1 VLSDTQIKRAKPRQ
15 TAYKLADEKGLYLLV
30 TPTGARSWRFK
41 YRIHGREGLLTLGL
55 YPDVSLA
62 IARDKRDEA
71 RKQLAAG
78 TDPAKAKRAAREAQA
93 ETFEAVARE
102 WLKQREGSVIAST
115 LARDLSQ
122 LERLVFP
129 YIGSDPIAKI
139 EAADLRAVLRR
150 VEALG
155 INDTAYR
162 VEWELRCVFA
172 LAVATGRAQDN
183 PATDTNLRATLKPR
197 AKKTYGTNQERA
209 PVGELLR
216 AIDGYQGQPAT
227 YAALR
232 LAPLLFVRPG
242 ELRAAEWSEFEKLH
256 GAEPLWRIPAA
267 KMKMRDAHI
276 VPLAPQ
282 AVAIIRGLEA
292 ITGGGK
298 YLFPAL
304 TTPTRPMSENTLN
317 GALKRLGYS
326 SEEQT
331 PHGFRS
337 IASTLLNELG
347 HAPDLIELQLAHK
360 ERNQSRAAYN
370 KAQRLPE
377 RRRMMVAWAD
387 YIDGLKAEGEK
398 VVAIK
403 RGRES

>member
-15 TAYKLADEKGLYLLV
+15 TAYKLADEKGLYLFV

-55 YPDVSLA
+55 YPDVPLA
-62 IARDKRDEA
+62 VARGKRDEA

-78 TDPAKAKRAAREAQA
+78 TDPAKAKRAARAAQA

-129 YIGSDPIAKI
+129 YIGTDPIAKI

-162 VEWELRCVFA
+162 VEWELRSVFA
-172 LAVATGRAQDN
+172 LAVATGRARHN
-183 PATDTNLRATLKPR
+183 PATDTNLRETLKPR
-197 AKKTYGTNQERA
+197 SKQNYAAITEPAR
-209 PVGELLR
+209 VGELLR

-227 YAALR
+227 HAALR

-282 AVAIIRGLEA
+282 AVAIIRELEA
-292 ITGGGK
+292 LTGEGK

-370 KAQRLPE
+370 RAQRLPE

-387 YIDGLKAEGEK
+387 YLDGLKAEGEK

-403 RGRES
+403 RGRG